1 VQLSRASLATLLL
14 LLAAAC
20 GDRGGPGAA
29 PPPRYTIAC
38 DSADTSDKSTLFCVR
53 TDSRNGDVSVV
64 DLDRLP
70 ITSGAA
76 RAADENDGTYQTVC
90 DSTVTPQKS
99 DFRCVRI
106 HTRTGDVVVLR
117 LAELPRWP
125 RP

>member
-1 VQLSRASLATLLL
+1 VQLNRAIIVPLLVV
-14 LLAAAC
+14 AAC
-20 GDRGGPGAA
+20 GERGGNGAA
-29 PPPRYTIAC
+29 PPRFAIAC

-53 TDSRNGDVSVV
+53 TDSKNGDVSVV

-76 RAADENDGTYQTVC
+76 RAADERDGTYQTVC

-106 HTRTGDVVVLR
+106 HTGTGDVVMLR
-117 LAELPRWP
+117 LSELPRWP
-125 RP
+125 HP